1 MFKKVKNTD
10 IMRIKLSDHFT
21 YGKLFKFV
29 LPSIIMM
36 LFTSIYGV
44 VDGYFVS
51 NVAGKTAFAAL
62 NFVFPFTMILGG
74 TGFMIGTGGSALVA
88 KILGEGDNERA
99 NKVFTMMIYLTLIVG
114 AILTAAGL
122 LLVRPVAKAL
132 GAGEEMLD
140 DCVLYGS
147 IVIAF
152 TTTFMLQN
160 LFQSF
165 LVVAEKPKLGLY
177 VTIVAGVTNI
187 ILDAV
192 FIAGFRWGLAGAA
205 VATGIGQTVGGV
217 IPLIYFLKK
226 NDSLLRITKT
236 SLEIKPILAACS
248 NGSSEFMSNI
258 ASSLIGLLYNYQLL
272 RLFGTNGVSAYGVL
286 MYVQFVFIA
295 ISIGYTIGSA
305 AVVSYNYG
313 AKNTAELKNVFK
325 KSVVCM
331 AVSGVVLAGLAQALA
346 VPLAKL
352 FVGYDQ
358 ELLTL
363 TVKAF
368 RLFSFAFL
376 LSGFN
381 IFSSGFFT
389 ALNNGVVSAI
399 ISFLRTLVFQAA
411 AVILLPVIVGKNG
424 IWLAIT
430 IAELCAFT
438 LSLSFLIAKHK
449 KYGYY

>member
-1 MFKKVKNTD
+1 MAKKE

-21 YGKLFKFV
+21 YRKLFKFV
-29 LPSIIMM
+29 FPSIIMM
-36 LFTSIYGV
+36 IFTSIYGV
-44 VDGYFVS
+44 VDGFFVS

-62 NFVFPFTMILGG
+62 NFVFPLIMILGG

-88 KILGEGDNERA
+88 KILGSGDRERA
-99 NKVFTMMIYLTLIVG
+99 NEVFTMMIYLTLIVG
-114 AILTAAGL
+114 VFLTAAGL

-165 LVVAEKPKLGLY
+165 LVTAEKPKLGLY
-177 VTIVAGVTNI
+177 VTIAAGVTNI

-217 IPLIYFLKK
+217 IPLVYFLRK

-236 SLEIKPILAACS
+236 KLEIKPILAACS

-258 ASSLIGLLYNYQLL
+258 ASSLIGLLYNYRLL
-272 RLFGTNGVSAYGVL
+272 QLFGANGVSAYGVL
-286 MYVQFVFIA
+286 MYVQFVFVA

-305 AVVSYNYG
+305 AIVSYNYG
-313 AKNTAELKNVFK
+313 ADNREELKNVFR
-325 KSVVCM
+325 KSVICM
-331 AVSGVVLAGLAQALA
+331 AVSGVVLSGLAQALA
-346 VPLAKL
+346 VPFAKL

-389 ALNNGVVSAI
+389 ALNNGAISAI

-411 AVILLPVIVGKNG
+411 AVIFLPMTMGKDG

-430 IAELCAFT
+430 VAEVCAFA
-438 LSLSFLIAKHK
+438 LSITFLVAKHK

>member
-1 MFKKVKNTD
+1 MA
-10 IMRIKLSDHFT
+10 IKLSDHFT
-21 YGKLFKFV
+21 YKKLFKFV
-29 LPSIIMM
+29 LPSIVMM
-36 LFTSIYGV
+36 IFTSLYGV
-44 VDGYFVS
+44 VDGFFVS
-51 NVAGKTAFAAL
+51 NVAGDTAFAAL
-62 NFVFPFTMILGG
+62 NFIFPFIMILGG

-88 KILGEGDNERA
+88 KILGEGDGERA
-99 NKVFTMMIYLTLIVG
+99 NKVFTQMIYFTLIIG
-114 AILTAAGL
+114 AVLTAAGL
-122 LLVRPVAKAL
+122 ALVRPVARML
-132 GAGEEMLD
+132 GAGEEMLE

-165 LVVAEKPKLGLY
+165 LVTAEKPKLGLY
-177 VTIVAGVTNI
+177 VTIAAGVTNMA
-187 ILDAV
+187 LDAL
-192 FIAGFRWGLAGAA
+192 FIAGFQWGLAGAA
-205 VATGIGQTVGGV
+205 VATGIGQTVGGI
-217 IPLIYFLKK
+217 IPLVYFLRK

-236 SLEIKPILAACS
+236 KLELKPIIAACS

-258 ASSLIGLLYNYQLL
+258 ASSLVGLLYNYQLL
-272 RLFGTNGVSAYGVL
+272 RLFGKNGVSAYGVL
-286 MYVQFVFIA
+286 MYVQFVFVA

-305 AVVSYNYG
+305 AIVSYNYG
-313 AKNTAELKNVFK
+313 AGNKAELKNLFG
-325 KSVVCM
+325 KSMVCM
-331 AVSGVVLAGLAQALA
+331 SVSGVVLAGLAQALA
-346 VPLAKL
+346 VPFAKI
-352 FVGYDQ
+352 FVGYDA
-358 ELLTL
+358 ELFDL

-389 ALNNGVVSAI
+389 ALNNGAVSAI

-411 AVILLPVIVGKNG
+411 SVIVLPMIMGRDG

-430 IAELCAFT
+430 VAEVCAFI

>member
-1 MFKKVKNTD
+1 MA
-10 IMRIKLSDHFT
+10 IKLSDHFT
-21 YGKLFKFV
+21 YKKLFKFV
-29 LPSIIMM
+29 LPSIVMM
-36 LFTSIYGV
+36 IFTSLYGV

-51 NVAGKTAFAAL
+51 NMAGKTAFAAL
-62 NFVFPFTMILGG
+62 NFVFPFIMILGG

-99 NKVFTMMIYLTLIVG
+99 NKVFTQMIYFTLIAGV
-114 AILTAAGL
+114 ILTAIGL
-122 LLVRPVAKAL
+122 IFVKPVARAL

-165 LVVAEKPKLGLY
+165 LVTAEKPKLGLY
-177 VTIVAGVTNI
+177 ITIAAGVTNM

-192 FIAGFRWGLAGAA
+192 FIALFKWGLAGAA

-217 IPLIYFLKK
+217 IPLIYFLRK

-236 SLEIKPILAACS
+236 KLEAKPILAACS

-258 ASSLIGLLYNYQLL
+258 ASSLVGLLYNYQLL
-272 RLFGTNGVSAYGVL
+272 RLFGKNGVSAYGVL

-305 AVVSYNYG
+305 AIVSYNYG
-313 AKNTAELKNVFK
+313 AGNKAELKNIFG
-325 KSVVCM
+325 KSVVVM
-331 AVSGVVLAGLAQALA
+331 SVSGVVLAGLAQALA
-346 VPLAKL
+346 SPFAKI
-352 FVGYDQ
+352 FVGYDE
-358 ELLTL
+358 ELLNL

-368 RLFSFAFL
+368 RLFSFSFL

-411 AVILLPVIVGKNG
+411 SVIVLPIIIGKDG

-430 IAELCAFT
+430 VAEVCAFA